1 MAEKGEYG
9 GGYDKNDAAK
19 DTGATASQVSEAWH
33 DARNDAAKEGGQG
46 VPSNRHGSVDESG
59 SNDSGK

>member
-9 GGYDKNDAAK
+9 GGYDKSDAVR
-19 DTGATASQVSEAWH
+19 DTGDSASKVSETWH
-33 DARNDAAKEGGQG
+33 EAKNDAAKERGWR
-46 VPSNRHGSVDESG
+46 VPKDRHRKG

>member
-9 GGYDKNDAAK
+9 GGYDKTDAAR
-19 DTGATASQVSEAWH
+19 DTGDSSSKVSEAWH
-33 DARNDAAKEGGQG
+33 DARDRAAKDGGWS
-46 VPSNRHGSVDESG
+46 VPKDRHSSRNRG